1 MDKNN
6 RRSFLVQK
14 IQEKRCC
21 ECSEKA
27 VFVEMKKL
35 YCPKHYAK
43 LKDIPLE
50 DYEQRLTTNTD
61 I

>member
-1 MDKNN
+1 MDQRS
-6 RRSFLVQK
+6 RRTIMVQK
-14 IQEKRCC
+14 VSEKICN
-21 ECSEKA
+21 ECNQKA

-43 LKDIPLE
+43 LKNIPLE

-61 I
+61 F